1 MKSDTDVQKR
11 AVSTDCCE
19 RLLKLVCHKAAG
31 RSDTEAYVLG
41 TVRWTGDRER
51 SERPVSVAD
60 QWRKW
65 RIPVRIIAIPCSS
78 AALTISASRIDP
90 PG

>member
-1 MKSDTDVQKR
+1 MFKTHRQQ
-11 AVSTDCCE
+11 
-19 RLLKLVCHKAAG
+19 G
-31 RSDTEAYVLG
+31 
-41 TVRWTGDRER
+41 R
-51 SERPVSVAD
+51 SERNAEAYYCGYVEALSDARTPLAAVFKID

-78 AALTISASRIDP
+78 AALTTSASLIDP

>member
-1 MKSDTDVQKR
+1 MKSDKDVQKR

-31 RSDTEAYVLG
+31 RADTEAYVLG

-51 SERPVSVAD
+51 SWKELSVAD
-60 QWRKW
+60 CNLRM
-65 RIPVRIIAIPCSS
+65 ANCE
-78 AALTISASRIDP
+78 AAFGPT
-90 PG
+90 